1 MNRREL
7 LALLPTTEVMMTDE
21 YTAVH
26 NFLVDSV
33 NDWVAHPEEDVTEFA
48 STILVEIRE
57 WATYITNL
65 IERTNASGPNTS
77 V

>member
-7 LALLPTTEVMMTDE
+7 FALLPTTEVIMTDE

-26 NFLVDSV
+26 DFLVDAV

-65 IERTNASGPNTS
+65 IERTNASGTNTS

>member
-7 LALLPTTEVMMTDE
+7 LALLPTTEVIMTDE

-26 NFLVDSV
+26 DFLVDAV

-65 IERTNASGPNTS
+65 IERTNASETNTS

>member
-7 LALLPTTEVMMTDE
+7 LALLPTTEVIMTDE

-26 NFLVDSV
+26 DFLVDAV
-33 NDWVAHPEEDVTEFA
+33 NDWVAHPEEDVTLFA

-65 IERTNASGPNTS
+65 IERTDVSELNTAE
-77 V
+77 